1 MLTGGQL
8 AALIVAVFWAIL
20 VCFLAVVLVR
30 LTRVLTETSKVV
42 ADLGERTGPLLDD
55 VTKTVTN
62 ANEQMVRVDSITT
75 NMEKMTGDAAA
86 MSTIVRS
93 TLGGPLVKIVA
104 FFHGLRRAIGARRA
118 RPATTRPATVSRRA
132 RTGRKQR

>member
-30 LTRVLTETSKVV
+30 LTRVLTETSKII

-55 VTKTVTN
+55 MSTTVAR
-62 ANEQMVRVDSITT
+62 ANEQMARVDTITA
-75 NMEKMTGDAAA
+75 NVEKMSGDAVAMTTAA
-86 MSTIVRS
+86 RS
-93 TLGGPLVKIVA
+93 VFGVPLVKIAA
-104 FFHGLRRAIGARRA
+104 FFHGLRRAIGARRG
-118 RPATTRPATVSRRA
+118 RPANTSGRSQ
-132 RTGRKQR
+132 TGRRQR